1 MLDMYYDAQRKLA
14 FVMPP
19 RTGTTMFSQLLKS
32 WGVPEIG
39 NSRHSK
45 PSEVTIT
52 ELHTLYGFF
61 RDPLDR
67 YISLV
72 RYYKMIIAEPSM
84 RKSNEENF
92 AKFGMTVADVQALTY
107 AQFIDFAAQG
117 VTVTFYMHPQT
128 DWLANA
134 QLLNFNNYTQ
144 EILRVAK
151 MLGQTQV
158 RVGKLNESTPS
169 DEVPSQR
176 VIDYV
181 QARYSDDYRLGRE
194 RGLLA

>member
-1 MLDMYYDAQRKLA
+1 MYYDTQRKLA

-19 RTGTTMFSQLLKS
+19 RTGTTMFSRLLTE
-32 WGVPEIG
+32 WGVSEIG
-39 NSRHSK
+39 ISRHTK
-45 PSEVTIT
+45 PSEVTI
-52 ELHTLYGFF
+52 EEPHTLYGFF

-67 YISLV
+67 YMSLV
-72 RYYKMIIAEPSM
+72 RYYKMMLSDSTTQKGISEKLALI
-84 RKSNEENF
+84 
-92 AKFGMTVADVQALTY
+92 GMTVSDVQALSY
-107 AQFIDFAAQG
+107 EQFIDFSTQG
-117 VTVTFYMHPQT
+117 IATFYMHPQV

-134 QLLNFNNYTQ
+134 QLLDFSNYTP
-144 EILRVAK
+144 EILRVAR

-158 RVGKLNESTPS
+158 RVGVMNDSTPN

-181 QARYSDDYRLGRE
+181 QSRYADDYRLGRE

>member
-1 MLDMYYDAQRKLA
+1 MYYDAQRKLA

-32 WGVPEIG
+32 WDVPEIG

-52 ELHTLYGFF
+52 EPHTLYGFF

-67 YISLV
+67 YMSLV
-72 RYYKMIIAEPSM
+72 RYYKMIITEPTM
-84 RKSNEENF
+84 RKSNEENL
-92 AKFGMTVADVQALTY
+92 AKFGMTIADLQALTY
-107 AQFIDFAAQG
+107 EQFIDFAAQG

-134 QLLNFNNYTQ
+134 QLLNFNKYTQ
-144 EILRVAK
+144 EVLRVAK

-158 RVGKLNESTPS
+158 RVGKLNESMPS
-169 DEVPSQR
+169 NEIPSQR

-181 QARYSDDYRLGRE
+181 QARYTDDYRLGRE